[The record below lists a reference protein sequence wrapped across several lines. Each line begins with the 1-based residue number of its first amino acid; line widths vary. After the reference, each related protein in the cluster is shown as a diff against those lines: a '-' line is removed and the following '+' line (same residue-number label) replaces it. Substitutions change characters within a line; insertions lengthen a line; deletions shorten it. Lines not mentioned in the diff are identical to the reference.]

1 MPRRTLVSRVELSRR
16 ARVSKEAV
24 SKACNHGSLRPACV
38 RQRVDIDHPAVV
50 AYLRRHEGKFPVS
63 AQVRPKPEKAPAA
76 GAGGQP
82 KAQKSG
88 RKPQAGAPGV
98 SPKSGGPEGDDEQDP
113 RLPFGVRGVDA
124 DVFGRM
130 TLEQIARE
138 YSSMTEFSDVLDAA
152 KTLAIIRE
160 KDDRHA
166 QFEGSVVPR
175 ELVTAGIFGLL
186 DRLFR
191 RLLGPVPKTIIRRAA
206 AELKAGA
213 TAQDAEKIAADL
225 IGSELK
231 AIRDQIAR
239 TLREV

>member
-1 MPRRTLVSRVELSRR
+1 MPRRRLISQLELSRLAGVTKQTASR
-16 ARVSKEAV
+16 L
-24 SKACNHGSLRPACV
+24 CNTGSLRPACV
-38 RQRVDIDHPAVV
+38 RRKVDIDHPAVV
-50 AYLRRHEGKFPVS
+50 AYLGKRGVEIPAP
-63 AQVRPKPEKAPAA
+63 AQAQPKPKKAPAA

-82 KAQKSG
+82 KVQKSG

-138 YSSMTEFSDVLDAA
+138 YSTWEQFDGVLDAA